1 VPETV
6 SAATDLD
13 LISFLRAIPDPR
25 MRRGIRI
32 PAWYLLLVAV
42 LGILSNCQSLRDLER
57 FAERHHGVLTEA
69 LGIELR
75 RYPSDSAFRYFF
87 QQVDVAVLCA
97 AIRDWTIAQIP
108 GGAADL
114 DQLVCDGKTLRG
126 SIEPTPAGGS
136 AFIAQVSLY
145 SAALGVAI
153 SQACYATGENHER
166 AVLRQLLGELE
177 LEGVLIQ
184 ADALHTQ
191 RPFFN
196 SCRSRGPTSC

>member
-1 VPETV
+1 VPE
-6 SAATDLD
+6 SAAAATDLD
-13 LISFLRAIPDPR
+13 LISYLRAIPDQR
-25 MRRGIRI
+25 MRRGIRF
-32 PAWYLLLVAV
+32 PAWYLLLLAV
-42 LGILSNCQSLRDLER
+42 LGILSGCQSLRDLER
-57 FAERHHGVLTEA
+57 FAIRHHSVLTEA
-69 LGIELR
+69 LGLELR
-75 RYPSDSAFRYFF
+75 RPPSDSSFRYFF
-87 QQVDVAVLCA
+87 LQVDVTAICS

-114 DQLVCDGKTLRG
+114 DQLVCDGKSLRG
-126 SIEPTPAGGS
+126 SIVTTAGGGS
-136 AFIAQVSLY
+136 AFIAQVTLN

-166 AVLRQLLGELE
+166 AVLRQLLGDLD

-196 SCRSRGPTSC
+196 SSRSRGPTSF